1 MQARPGRVA
10 ESWVAYGWALA
21 PDHCAW
27 DARSSLRWV
36 STLQALMLDG
46 ME

>member
-1 MQARPGRVA
+1 MQARAGRVA
-10 ESWVAYGWALA
+10 ESWVACGWALA

-27 DARSSLRWV
+27 HARGSLRWV
-36 STLQALMLDG
+36 STLQALTLGG